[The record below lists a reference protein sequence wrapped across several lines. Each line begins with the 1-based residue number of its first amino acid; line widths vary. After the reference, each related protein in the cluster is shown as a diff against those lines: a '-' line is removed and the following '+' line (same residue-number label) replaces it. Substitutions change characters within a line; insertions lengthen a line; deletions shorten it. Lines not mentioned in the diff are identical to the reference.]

1 MTGRKADIEEIWSV
15 LTSDCSTASANTAQ
29 LPSLLSKLDD
39 VADQIELEMEQERYG
54 NHIR

>member
-1 MTGRKADIEEIWSV
+1 MIGRKADIEKIWSV
-15 LTSDCSTASANTAQ
+15 LTSDCSTASVNTAH

-54 NHIR
+54 NHIC